1 MFYFLN
7 SLLSVWK
14 LTELSIKLFKIKY
27 FSFTFKLNEK
37 KKVLLKMG
45 FGDRDYKEIVS
56 VGGGWYLIGEM
67 EMFLK
72 RGLTRKG

>member
-7 SLLSVWK
+7 SLLSVLK
-14 LTELSIKLFKIKY
+14 LTELSIKLFKIRC

-37 KKVLLKMG
+37 KKVLLKME
-45 FGDRDYKEIVS
+45 FGEQDYKEIVA
-56 VGGGWYLIGEM
+56 VGGDWYLIGEM

-72 RGLTRKG
+72 LGLTRKG